1 MAEQLETYGSAKL
14 RVVFMDDE
22 RGDRIKTDT
31 LFQNLY
37 DFWTSYHD
45 SKRVFLNSTDKK
57 FGNLKWVSEKSGT
70 KKFN

>member
-1 MAEQLETYGSAKL
+1 MAERLETYGSAKL

-31 LFQNLY
+31 LFENLY

-45 SKRVFLNSTDKK
+45 SNKSILKWYGQK
-57 FGNLKWVSEKSGT
+57 FGNLK
-70 KKFN
+70 

>member
-31 LFQNLY
+31 LFENLY
-37 DFWTSYHD
+37 DILS
-45 SKRVFLNSTDKK
+45 
-57 FGNLKWVSEKSGT
+57 
-70 KKFN
+70 

>member
-1 MAEQLETYGSAKL
+1 MAEQLETYESAKL

-31 LFQNLY
+31 LFENLY

-45 SKRVFLNSTDKK
+45 SNKSILKWYGQK
-57 FGNLKWVSEKSGT
+57 FGNLK
-70 KKFN
+70 

>member
-31 LFQNLY
+31 LFENLY

-45 SKRVFLNSTDKK
+45 SDKK
-57 FGNLKWVSEKSGT
+57 IGNLKSVSQKGGT
-70 KKFN
+70 QKFSR

>member
-1 MAEQLETYGSAKL
+1 MAEQLKTYGSGKL

-31 LFQNLY
+31 LFENLY

-45 SKRVFLNSTDKK
+45 SNKSILKWYGQK
-57 FGNLKWVSEKSGT
+57 FGNLK
-70 KKFN
+70 

>member
-1 MAEQLETYGSAKL
+1 MAEQLKTYGSGKL

-31 LFQNLY
+31 LFENLY

-45 SKRVFLNSTDKK
+45 SNKSILKWYGQT
-57 FGNLKWVSEKSGT
+57 FGNLK
-70 KKFN
+70 

>member
-1 MAEQLETYGSAKL
+1 MAKQLETYGSAKL

-31 LFQNLY
+31 LFENLY

-45 SKRVFLNSTDKK
+45 SNKSILKWYGQK
-57 FGNLKWVSEKSGT
+57 FGNLK
-70 KKFN
+70 